1 MIIFEKSV
9 KQRAIN
15 KKILYLHIN
24 KKIINKSPQTLEEM
38 AKHYINQDYPV
49 YISYA
54 WKNKDYPGIETDVDN
69 LCQALEDN
77 GIFYERDKKA
87 GNPLCPYRYSISECE
102 EKIGQGCAVIMFIS
116 EKSIKSLHCMHE
128 WKCIKDR
135 GDIKN
140 RVFPVVLEDAE
151 LTNPNKFK
159 EYYHYFEQL
168 KQDLVNQLLEG
179 IVPLTDAQSKA
190 LYNRVYTSDL
200 QDLYQFLS
208 DYNKSSLKIIRNNN
222 YSVIIEQLTEHL
234 NNIVPK
240 STKEIL
246 NPSVNTRSQKWPF
259 VAAAVVLLALLT
271 YWIVPKL
278 TQIPKSNSTNTTTED
293 VVGNDTPDII
303 WSTSPQWPYGK
314 WTGGTKDG
322 KPHGDNV
329 TVIYLT
335 NCVYN
340 PKDPLKRVSNPG
352 QKVVG
357 YFEDGNLI
365 IGDIYDENE
374 NLIERNFEP
383 KL

>member
-1 MIIFEKSV
+1 
-9 KQRAIN
+9 
-15 KKILYLHIN
+15 
-24 KKIINKSPQTLEEM
+24 M

-54 WKNKDYPGIETDVDN
+54 WENEHFPGIETDVN
-69 LCQALEDN
+69 KLCKALEDN
-77 GIFYERDKKA
+77 GIYYERDKKS
-87 GNPLCPYRYSISECE
+87 GNPLCPYRYSINKTE
-102 EKIGQGCAVIMFIS
+102 EKIGEGSAVIMFIS
-116 EKSIKSLHCMHE
+116 EKYIKSLHCMHE
-128 WKCIKDR
+128 WRLIREK
-135 GDIKN
+135 GDIMK

-151 LTNPNKFK
+151 LTKSTK
-159 EYYHYFEQL
+159 YQEYYNFF
-168 KQDLVNQLLEG
+168 VNRKEEL
-179 IVPLTDAQSKA
+179 IAK
-190 LYNRVYTSDL
+190 L
-200 QDLYQFLS
+200 QDPSLPDPTHTESEAMRYNCYIEDLKELHRYLS
-208 DYNKSSLKIIRNNN
+208 DYNVRVPLNIIRNNN

-278 TQIPKSNSTNTTTED
+278 TQIPKSNSTNTTTEE
-293 VVGNDTPDII
+293 VVGTNDSPDII

-314 WTGGTKDG
+314 WSGGTKDG